1 MFSGA
6 GSGYFLMSIVLGN
19 GFIYALLRLY
29 NEAFGT
35 IREKNQKKQKVEASI
50 LTFIAIG
57 FILFLKV
64 PLDEMDMPGVF
75 SMRHEKME
83 GVVCNYKIEVGK
95 GGMNTVDVADNKT
108 EKVSRFSYVDIPS
121 ELRIGDSVKIRYL
134 KHNKMGAIAEING
147 KKITNYIYHFGEH
160 SVGITL
166 IVLLLLSMPFYYLW
180 IYKVGPVINYKLTY
194 AAYAYHDIYIKAMK
208 ILYLFMIQTAIV
220 LIIAVRGN
228 YKTSWDWYWGVL
240 LIADHAGVFCLSFL
254 RQKQFIIMKNKFY
267 YCNFKK
273 RVEGDLSEIE
283 SVEKTDSGVIIRTKE
298 SEMEVL
304 CTSKQ
309 YREALL
315 DKLA

>member
-1 MFSGA
+1 MFSVA
-6 GSGYFLMSIVLGN
+6 GCGTFMLSAMTDIMLIC
-19 GFIYALLRLY
+19 ALLHVCY
-29 NEAFGT
+29 IAFGT
-35 IREKNQKKQKVEASI
+35 IRNKKERLGVVVLI
-50 LTFIAIG
+50 VAIISHTLVG
-57 FILFLKV
+57 SVHLNKI
-64 PLDEMDMPGVF
+64 DIPGIF
-75 SMRHEKME
+75 SSRYEEME
-83 GVVCNYKIEVGK
+83 GIVCNYKIEVGK
-95 GGMNTVDVADNKT
+95 GGKSIADVEDYKT
-108 EKVSRFSYVDIPS
+108 GRVTRFSYVDIPS

-298 SEMEVL
+298 AEMEVL
-304 CTSKQ
+304 CTSKR